1 MIKIVYR
8 ITYFIRLGGT
18 IMDAILNISKV
29 LEEKDVRYGQLEWT
43 QYTTGYDFGVDE
55 AYSALTEVYEN
66 KDYFETI
73 LKVKNSEL
81 SPEDARRVEI
91 LYKAFEPYHLSEA
104 VNALSEKINEKTNEL
119 SMILNQHRTVFE
131 GQEISSVELQQILA
145 KDENRERRKA
155 AYMAK
160 NQINKPLMDAGFL
173 ELVCM
178 RKELAKLQGKQDFVA
193 LKLEEDELDAKI
205 FEGWKQEVKS
215 VLPKMKEVRL
225 KFAKQF
231 LNDTEVFPWDEA
243 YIQAKLAPVL
253 NEKVDMSGFYENL
266 KEFFKKFG
274 FDLGTMN
281 ITYDVFSR
289 ANKSEWGYNFPIQSG
304 KDSRI
309 LANVKDLYSEYGVL
323 LHETGHGV
331 HSFTTDPDD
340 YLMNMG
346 ISGIISEGI
355 ANLFGSF
362 LYDALFYSKFFNKAE
377 VEENFKAIKEWQ
389 KINSFRAVHRIL
401 LDQAFYREELN
412 DMADVEALYW
422 KLYEELFDEKPFCE
436 NPPWAYLIHHTTHP
450 IYLHNY
456 FMGDV
461 TCEMLSKVF
470 NNENKTN
477 SVSEKPAEFGE
488 FLMQKVISP
497 AGRLPYPEL
506 FKAISGTDFSLNY
519 IL

>member
-1 MIKIVYR
+1 
-8 ITYFIRLGGT
+8 
-18 IMDAILNISKV
+18 MDAIWNIAKV
-29 LEEKDVRYGQLEWT
+29 LEEKEIRYGQLEWT

-55 AYSALTEVYEN
+55 AYSALTEV
-66 KDYFETI
+66 FEDKANFDII
-73 LKVKNSEL
+73 LKARNAQL

-131 GQEISSVELQQILA
+131 GQEISSVALQQILA
-145 KDENRERRKA
+145 KEDNRERRKA

-160 NQINKPLMDAGFL
+160 NQINQPLIDAGFL
-173 ELVCM
+173 DLVRM
-178 RKELAKLQGKQDFVA
+178 RKELAKLQGKEDFVA

-205 FEGWKQEVKS
+205 FEDWKQEVKA
-215 VLPKMKEVRL
+215 VLPKMKEVRQ
-225 KFAKQF
+225 KFAKKF
-231 LNDTEVFPWDEA
+231 LNDTEVMPWDEA

-253 NEKVDMSGFYENL
+253 NEKVDMSGFYDNL
-266 KEFFKKFG
+266 KEFFIKFG
-274 FDLGTMN
+274 FDLSTMN

-289 ANKSEWGYNFPIQSG
+289 ANKSEWGYNFPIQDG

-331 HSFTTDPDD
+331 HSFMIDPDD
-340 YLMNMG
+340 FLMNKG
-346 ISGIISEGI
+346 ISGIVSEGI

-362 LYDALFYSKFFNKAE
+362 LYDELFYSKFFKDDT
-377 VEENFKAIKEWQ
+377 VKENFKAIKEWQ

-412 DMADVEALYW
+412 SLADIEALYW
-422 KLYEELFDEKPFCE
+422 KLSEELFDEKPYCE
-436 NPPWAYLIHHTTHP
+436 NPPWAFLIHHTTHP

-470 NNENKTN
+470 NQEYSTSHVN
-477 SVSEKPAEFGE
+477 EKPAEFGE
-488 FLMQKVISP
+488 FLMEKVISP
-497 AGRLPYPEL
+497 AGRLPYPDL
-506 FKAISGTDFSLNY
+506 FKAISGSEFSLKY